1 MNENKENNL
10 HEELEPHEADT
21 VTSEN
26 TELKEDTESGSAVEE
41 DTSKPKS
48 KKKLIGI
55 VIAIIA
61 VIVLAGVGVA
71 YAVGTQPQEETTEAV
86 EVVTEEEPEASVE
99 LSVNVTCEGWNEDTS
114 TPIVIAVYE
123 GDVKDTLLSTDEN
136 IEVPDPI
143 LTTDVEANKDV
154 LIEEITEAGTYTV
167 SIVGSPLLEDGTIFE
182 VPEPM
187 VVTFDEETT
196 TETISM
202 TLTKKAAEDVTEADI
217 AAATAAATTAGA
229 DTTKVQNASDATRS
243 SASTAQGGT
252 ISQGQ
257 TTVQSKPA
265 SSTNSGSSTS
275 TSSSSSTNTT
285 NNSSGSSTTQTSQ
298 PTHVHNWVY
307 HDAVYK
313 TVHHDAVTTQKSYV
327 VCNVCGAKNIDRNH
341 EYQHAINGGVGGT
354 HVVEESVVVT
364 PAYDEQVLVTA
375 AYYSCSGCG
384 ATK

>member
-48 KKKLIGI
+48 KKKIIGI
-55 VIAIIA
+55 VVAIIA

-71 YAVGTQPQEETTEAV
+71 YAVGTQPQDEVAEEV
-86 EVVTEEEPEASVE
+86 EVVDEEPEASAE
-99 LSVNVTCEGWNEDTS
+99 LSVNITCEGWNADTS

-123 GDVKDTLLSTDEN
+123 GDVKDTLLSTEEN

-154 LIEEITEAGTYTV
+154 LIEEITESGTYTV

-182 VPEPM
+182 VPEPQ
-187 VVTFDEETT
+187 VVEISADEP
-196 TETISM
+196 
-202 TLTKKAAEDVTEADI
+202 LTVSLVLTAKAAEDVTEADI
-217 AAATAAATTAGA
+217 AAATAAATTAGV
-229 DTTKVQNASDATRS
+229 DTTKVQNASNATRS

-257 TTVQSKPA
+257 TTAQSKPA
-265 SSTNSGSSTS
+265 SSNSSGATSNSSGSTGTSTPSSNSGTTS
-275 TSSSSSTNTT
+275 NNNNGSNSSTNTT

-307 HDAVYK
+307 HE
-313 TVHHDAVTTQKSYV
+313 AVTSQKTIV
-327 VCNVCGAKNIDRNH
+327 VCNVCGARDIDKAH
-341 EYQHAINGGVGGT
+341 CEQHALNGDPSGNHNEIVST
-354 HVVEESVVVT
+354 VVT
-364 PAYDEQVLVTA
+364 PAY
-375 AYYSCSGCG
+375 YSCSCG